1 MKSIEI
7 ISVMKESGVD
17 LKAHFDSR
25 GHSDDLSSQFFAF
38 DAGNGEKIFVESTT
52 PKLMDEVLSLSVKI
66 QNKLFSVIASHVT
79 TPGDQL
85 IIYGNNQRRAV
96 RVVRLTSDD
105 PKVSNL
111 ILTH

>member
-1 MKSIEI
+1 MFLTAERGDGCTPCESRSEKEKCMKSIEI

-52 PKLMDEVLSLSVKI
+52 P
-66 QNKLFSVIASHVT
+66 
-79 TPGDQL
+79 
-85 IIYGNNQRRAV
+85 
-96 RVVRLTSDD
+96 
-105 PKVSNL
+105 
-111 ILTH
+111 